1 MAFCFQCVMVYVIY
15 LNQNIYYDRREDAM
29 KSNSLKE
36 MFEKSKVLTLTQVS
50 KKRDCSIRTVQ
61 RQFAELAVLRSYN
74 KNSRYY
80 TLPDIPRFDTHGIW
94 WYRDIFFSKYGDL
107 RQTVKHAILNSEDGL
122 SGNEIGG
129 IVNLLPRSF
138 MHHFREMDDIF
149 REKHGGVYVYF
160 SNDSA
165 IYKRQKFKRV
175 LENDAKRISDAIA
188 IKILVGYIKHPE
200 LSEEKLSTILRHEQN
215 VDISPSMITN
225 LLSFHDLLKKTPD
238 SQP

>member
-1 MAFCFQCVMVYVIY
+1 MFCIK
-15 LNQNIYYDRREDAM
+15 NIYYDRGAM
-29 KSNSLKE
+29 EANSFKK
-36 MFEKSKVLTLTQVS
+36 MFKKSKVLTLNQVS
-50 KKRDCSIRTVQ
+50 KTHACSVRTVQ
-61 RQFAELAVLRSYN
+61 RQFAALAVLRSYN

-80 TLPDIPRFDTHGIW
+80 TLPDIPKFNEHGIW

-107 RQTVKHAILNSEDGL
+107 RQTVRHAILASEGGL

-138 MHHFREMDDIF
+138 MHHFREMDGIF

-160 SNDSA
+160 SNDPT
-165 IYKRQKFKRV
+165 IYKNQKFKRV
-175 LENDAKRISDAIA
+175 WENDVKKISDVIA

-200 LSEEKLSTILRHEQN
+200 LSEEKLSSILSRGQN
-215 VDISPSMITN
+215 VDISPSMITQ
-225 LLSFHDLLKKTPD
+225 LLLFHDLLKKTPD

>member
-1 MAFCFQCVMVYVIY
+1 MFYIK
-15 LNQNIYYDRREDAM
+15 NIYNDKEGAVE
-29 KSNSLKE
+29 SNSLNEIFK
-36 MFEKSKVLTLTQVS
+36 KSKVLTLDHVS
-50 KKRDCSIRTVQ
+50 KILDCSIRTVQ
-61 RQFAELAVLRSYN
+61 RQFTALAVLRSYN

-80 TLPDIPRFDTHGIW
+80 TLPDIPQYNAHGIW
-94 WYRDIFFSKYGDL
+94 EYRDIFFSKYGDL
-107 RQTVKHAILNSEDGL
+107 RQTVKHAILASEGGL

-138 MHHFREMDDIF
+138 MHHFREMDGVF

-160 SNDSA
+160 SNDA
-165 IYKRQKFKRV
+165 TIYKNQKFKRV
-175 LENDAKRISDAIA
+175 WENDVKRISDAIA

-215 VDISPSMITN
+215 IDISPSMITQ

>member
-1 MAFCFQCVMVYVIY
+1 MLCFTSKTYITTG
-15 LNQNIYYDRREDAM
+15 EAM
-29 KSNSLKE
+29 ESNSLQK
-36 MFEKSKVLTLTQVS
+36 MFKKSKVLTLNQVS
-50 KKRDCSIRTVQ
+50 KTHACSIRTVQ
-61 RQFAELAVLRSYN
+61 RQFAALAVLRSYN

-80 TLPDIPRFDTHGIW
+80 TLPDIPKFNEHGIW
-94 WYRDIFFSKYGDL
+94 WYRNIFFSKYGDL
-107 RQTVKHAILNSEDGL
+107 RKTVRHAILASEGGL

-138 MHHFREMDDIF
+138 MHHFRDMDGVF

-160 SNDSA
+160 SNDST
-165 IYKRQKFKRV
+165 IYKNQKFKRV
-175 LENDAKRISDAIA
+175 WENDVKKISDAIA

-200 LSEEKLSTILRHEQN
+200 LSEEKLSSILSRGQN
-215 VDISPSMITN
+215 VDISPSMITQ